1 MPHIDVTIDKT
12 GDREIHVNGV
22 KGVSCKVFTAFLL
35 VGKAIASDEET
46 SEYYEESDVTRE
58 VTQNA

>member
-12 GDREIHVNGV
+12 GNREIRINGV
-22 KGVSCKVFTAFLL
+22 KGVSCKELTAFLL
-35 VGKAIASDEET
+35 VNKLIASDEET
-46 SEYYEESDVTRE
+46 SEYYEETGMTRE